1 LKNTRSAIKA
11 IIFDVDGT
19 MIDNMMVHHRA
30 WQAVL
35 AENGLELEL
44 EEVRREIHGINKEI
58 LKRLFGDRF
67 TQEDRQDISN
77 AKEARYR
84 EIFKPDLK
92 LIAGLDEY
100 LVNCQMES
108 LLLGVATAAPK
119 ENLDFVLDTLNIRKL
134 FKATLHAGD
143 VTKGKPDPEVYLK
156 AAAIM
161 RVEPTECLV
170 FEDSPTGAES
180 AIRAGMRVIVIKTT
194 HSEEEFKHL
203 SIDRFIND
211 FREV

>member
-1 LKNTRSAIKA
+1 
-11 IIFDVDGT
+11 